1 MDLDTEIDCVGSLDD
16 YAGKLCENYMRI
28 DTTMLAG
35 NSDLRQLDLQQT
47 QLQKTRDVAKA
58 AYYPSLNLSFA
69 YQWSAMSDDYKF
81 KDYKWNPY
89 STVGL
94 TLTIPIFSGGS
105 RYSTLKQTN
114 VQINQLQLTRLNTER
129 NLMVGIRQ
137 YVDQMRTSIQQ
148 YQSSEK
154 SVAQARKGYDIAVK
168 RYDTG
173 AGTLL
178 EVNDSQLALTQSQL
192 NSSQAIYTFLV
203 AQAQLDETLGTEY
216 TTEK

>member
-1 MDLDTEIDCVGSLDD
+1 M
-16 YAGKLCENYMRI
+16 
-28 DTTMLAG
+28 
-35 NSDLRQLDLQQT
+35 
-47 QLQKTRDVAKA
+47 AKA

-69 YQWSAMSDDYKF
+69 YQWSAMSDDFKF

-105 RYSTLKQTN
+105 RYSNLKQTN
-114 VQINQLQLTRLNTER
+114 VQINQLQLNRLNTQR

-203 AQAQLDETLGTEY
+203 AKAQLDETLGTEY